1 MYCLL
6 PLLLILFASVALAVA
21 ATIYYLLSTIYCCCC
36 CRHQSIVDS
45 CCPPISI
52 FAFSH
57 FSPFLVSFPVSRLIR
72 IVLSRHFSP
81 RFFLLESSTAAASA
95 EPNELARQMDDYK
108 RTSVAR
114 WHLLEMGI
122 ERTPITTAVY
132 IPLFFPFLLSCF
144 LFVSLVESTNNRLFT
159 YKHV

>member
-6 PLLLILFASVALAVA
+6 LLLLILFASVALAVA
-21 ATIYYLLSTIYCCCC
+21 ATIYYLLLLLLSPP
-36 CRHQSIVDS
+36 VDRWFMLPS
-45 CCPPISI
+45 DLHFRIFAF

-57 FSPFLVSFPVSRLIR
+57 FVSRLIR

-159 YKHV
+159 NKHV

>member
-1 MYCLL
+1 MYCLLPLL

-21 ATIYYLLSTIYCCCC
+21 LAVAATIFYCCC

-52 FAFSH
+52 FAFFAFFAFSH
-57 FSPFLVSFPVSRLIR
+57 FVSRLIR

-122 ERTPITTAVY
+122 ERTPITTAVH

>member
-21 ATIYYLLSTIYCCCC
+21 ATIYYLLSTVAVAVATSRSLIHVAL
-36 CRHQSIVDS
+36 RS
-45 CCPPISI
+45 P
-52 FAFSH
+52 FSH

-81 RFFLLESSTAAASA
+81 RFFLLECSTAAASA

-132 IPLFFPFLLSCF
+132 IPLLFSFFLSCF

-159 YKHV
+159 YKNV

>member
-1 MYCLL
+1 MCTVCCLCCL
-6 PLLLILFASVALAVA
+6 SCSPPLLLLLLLLS
-21 ATIYYLLSTIYCCCC
+21 TIYYLLSTVAVATSRSLIHVAL
-36 CRHQSIVDS
+36 RS
-45 CCPPISI
+45 P
-52 FAFSH
+52 FSH